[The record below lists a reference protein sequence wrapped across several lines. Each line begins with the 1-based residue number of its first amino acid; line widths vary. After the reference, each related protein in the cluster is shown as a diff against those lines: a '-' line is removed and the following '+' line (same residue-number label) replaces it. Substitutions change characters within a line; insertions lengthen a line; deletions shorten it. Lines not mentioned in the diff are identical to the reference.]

1 MKRLLSKENLDLL
14 IELVEDKLPDD
25 TYQELH
31 TYLVKAK
38 GSYGGGTLYAMCWAG
53 AIACQYHRN
62 DFDKGWWE
70 VR

>member
-25 TYQELH
+25 RYTELH
-31 TYLVKAK
+31 DYLVKTKAA
-38 GSYGGGTLYAMCWAG
+38 YGGGTLYAMCWAG
-53 AIACQYHRN
+53 AIASQHHN
-62 DFDKGWWE
+62 NHFDKGWWE